1 MTTSVNDWQHK
12 AACTSH
18 DPELFF
24 PIGSASP
31 ALAQLE
37 RARQIC
43 RSCPVQT
50 RCLEWAIST
59 GADDGIWGGLNE
71 EERRSLRRRQRS
83 RRNRTT
89 DQRTPLPPDVL
100 AAQTASRQRTANVI
114 AALPPPGH
122 RVDISRSTP

>member
-12 AACTSH
+12 SACTSH

-43 RSCPVQT
+43 RSRPVQT
-50 RCLEWAIST
+50 RCLQWAISI
-59 GADDGIWGGLNE
+59 GADDGIWGGLSE

-83 RRNRTT
+83 GRNRAT

-100 AAQTASRQRTANVI
+100 AAQTASRQRTANVT
-114 AALPPPGH
+114 AALPRQGQ
-122 RVDISRSTP
+122 RIDISRSSP

>member
-1 MTTSVNDWQHK
+1 MTTAANDWQRN

-24 PIGSASP
+24 PIGTASP

-43 RSCPVQT
+43 RSCPVQA
-50 RCLEWAIST
+50 RCLEWAIDI

-71 EERRSLRRRQRS
+71 EERRSLRRRAARAD
-83 RRNRTT
+83 TG
-89 DQRTPLPPDVL
+89 TP
-100 AAQTASRQRTANVI
+100 SRQQYPNAQ
-114 AALPPPGH
+114 P
-122 RVDISRSTP
+122 

>member
-1 MTTSVNDWQHK
+1 MTTSANDWQHH

-43 RSCPVQT
+43 RTCPVQT
-50 RCLEWAIST
+50 PCLEWAISI
-59 GADDGIWGGLNE
+59 GADDGIWGGLSE
-71 EERRSLRRRQRS
+71 QERRSLRRRQR
-83 RRNRTT
+83 RGWGRATGR
-89 DQRTPLPPDVL
+89 QATPPAQLL
-100 AAQTASRQRTANVI
+100 AAQTASRQRTTNAA
-114 AALPPPGH
+114 AALPPH
-122 RVDISRSTP
+122 VDRNDPSRPSS

>member
-1 MTTSVNDWQHK
+1 MMTSLNDWQHH

-50 RCLEWAIST
+50 RCLQWAISI
-59 GADDGIWGGLNE
+59 GADDGIWGGLTE

-83 RRNRTT
+83 GRNRAI
-89 DQRTPLPPDVL
+89 DQRTPQPPDVL
-100 AAQTASRQRTANVI
+100 AAQAASRQRTADSA
-114 AALPPPGH
+114 AALPPHGH
-122 RVDISRSTP
+122 RVDASRPSP